1 MNKWNVLLED
11 DVDGGTTATVLE
23 LPSFQVTATTRQQ
36 ALSDIQRLLSQ
47 RLSKAEIVSLP
58 IAEVKELNPWV
69 EFGGIFENDSDFED
83 IVRAMQAERKQES

>member
-11 DVDGGTTATVLE
+11 DADGGTTATVLE

-36 ALSDIQRLLSQ
+36 ALSDIQRLISQ

-58 IAEVKELNPWV
+58 VTEVKESNPWL
-69 EFGGIFENDSDFED
+69 EFGGIFKNDSDFED
-83 IVRAMQAERKQES
+83 IVKAMQAERKQDS